1 MPRDVGQKGVLRR
14 LQSGLTRRFARLY
27 AQALGKTAPNSL

>member
-1 MPRDVGQKGVLRR
+1 MPPDGGQKGVLRR
-14 LQSGLTRRFARLY
+14 RQSGLTRQFATLY